1 MERMVGVGCL
11 AYGKVPGEQVILE
24 RRMDLLCCSIVS
36 FMSLKMHIVSQ
47 L

>member
-11 AYGKVPGEQVILE
+11 AYRQGKQVILE
-24 RRMDLLCCSIVS
+24 RRMNLLGCFIVS

>member
-11 AYGKVPGEQVILE
+11 AYRKVPGKQVILE
-24 RRMDLLCCSIVS
+24 RRMNLLRCFIVS